1 MNYYEE
7 VVDGETLLRYPPGP
21 RHELICERL
30 HALVAEAL
38 EGVTTSRLLEV
49 RAPIELRPGTI
60 VRPDITLVTSATGK
74 AWLIAEVV
82 DSDDHRADTVVKKNV
97 YEEARLPRLWMV
109 DPRYDNV
116 EVYHGSPYGMALRHI
131 LAGRERLTE
140 ALLPK
145 LGITIRDL
153 FAD

>member
-30 HALVAEAL
+30 HGLVADALV
-38 EGVTTSRLLEV
+38 GVTTSRLLEV

-60 VRPDITLVTSATGK
+60 VRPDITLIATATGK

-82 DSDDHRADTVVKKNV
+82 DSEDHRADTVVKKSL
-97 YEEARLPRLWMV
+97 YEETRLPRLWMV

-116 EVYHGSPYGMALRHI
+116 EVYHGSPYGMALRGI

-145 LGITIRDL
+145 LGVTIRDL